1 MDKKAA
7 VSAFEALSS
16 GIRLDV
22 FRLLVRAGPQGMV
35 AGELASAL
43 DLPPTNMSF
52 HLKALAQAALV
63 AAEQEGRFQRYRA
76 DMARM
81 RGLIAYLTDEC
92 CSGVPALCGVD
103 GGAATNGFSPPEPGI
118 KRQTESSMSDKCYN
132 VLFLCAANSARS
144 IIAEV
149 ILNQIG
155 QGRFKAFSAGSAPRG
170 EVHPMTLQVLRAQ
183 GYDTGA
189 LRSKSW
195 EEFAGPDAP
204 QLDFV
209 FTVCD
214 TIAGETCPVW
224 PGQPLTAHWGVA
236 DPVKVEGSEQ
246 RQLDAF
252 SRTQNQLLNRLRL
265 FTSLPLAKLDRLAI
279 QHEIDRIGQTS
290 AAAEG

>member
-155 QGRFKAFSAGSAPRG
+155 QGRFKAFSAGSAP
-170 EVHPMTLQVLRAQ
+170 V
-183 GYDTGA
+183 
-189 LRSKSW
+189 S
-195 EEFAGPDAP
+195 
-204 QLDFV
+204 
-209 FTVCD
+209 
-214 TIAGETCPVW
+214 
-224 PGQPLTAHWGVA
+224 
-236 DPVKVEGSEQ
+236 
-246 RQLDAF
+246 
-252 SRTQNQLLNRLRL
+252 
-265 FTSLPLAKLDRLAI
+265 
-279 QHEIDRIGQTS
+279 
-290 AAAEG
+290 